1 MIGHLRQHTDPEEL
15 ARIGGLLHR
24 GGAAL
29 VVVVVNRTA
38 GDVTPWL
45 TRAQERASV
54 DLPWGD
60 LEEELSADFAH
71 PMAHRILV
79 GI

>member
-1 MIGHLRQHTDPEEL
+1 
-15 ARIGGLLHR
+15 
-24 GGAAL
+24 
-29 VVVVVNRTA
+29 VVVNRTA

-71 PMAHRILV
+71 PMVHRILV
-79 GI
+79 GT